1 MWHTGS
7 AKILVLETQAKGT
20 CALTNLSL
28 LAMFKSGAG
37 IKSKAFIKACKA
49 DASLAADVDEAT
61 GNTAL
66 HFACCGGAPLPVV
79 KALLAA
85 NPDAAAA
92 LDGDGNLPIVG
103 AVSNGCD
110 AAVVEALLE
119 AFPDG

>member
-1 MWHTGS
+1 MKNTVDDKLFRRH
-7 AKILVLETQAKGT
+7 GT
-20 CALTNLSL
+20 FALTMSL